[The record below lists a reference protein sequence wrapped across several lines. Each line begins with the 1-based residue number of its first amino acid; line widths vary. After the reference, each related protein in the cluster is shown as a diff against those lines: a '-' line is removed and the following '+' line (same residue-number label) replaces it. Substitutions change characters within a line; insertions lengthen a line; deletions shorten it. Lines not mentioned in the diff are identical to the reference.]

1 MSINKLK
8 EIRKNTA
15 KVEKIPIVGK
25 ILRRY
30 YRKKLYKELDRI
42 IENKRKEEIDVFFR
56 NFTTNFIGDD
66 DFKVVK

>member
-1 MSINKLK
+1 MDNNKLK
-8 EIRKNTA
+8 EIRKKTA

-42 IENKRKEEIDVFFR
+42 IENKRKEEVNRFFR
-56 NFTTNFIGDD
+56 NFTHNFTADD
-66 DFKVVK
+66 DF

>member
-1 MSINKLK
+1 MDNNKLK
-8 EIRKNTA
+8 EIRKKIA

-30 YRKKLYKELDRI
+30 YRKKLYRELDRL
-42 IENKRKEEIDVFFR
+42 IENKRKEEVDDFFR

>member
-1 MSINKLK
+1 MDNNKLK
-8 EIRKNTA
+8 EIRKKIA

>member
-1 MSINKLK
+1 MDNNKLK
-8 EIRKNTA
+8 EIRKKIA

-25 ILRRY
+25 ILKRY
-30 YRKKLYKELDRI
+30 YRKQLFKELDKI
-42 IENKRKEEIDVFFR
+42 IENKRKEEVDDFFR

>member
-25 ILRRY
+25 ILKEWS
-30 YRKKLYKELDRI
+30 KKYNINYLNYDYNNCNYQNNDNKNNKT
-42 IENKRKEEIDVFFR
+42 IEVLI
-56 NFTTNFIGDD
+56 TNY
-66 DFKVVK
+66 

>member
-25 ILRRY
+25 ILKRY
-30 YRKKLYKELDRI
+30 YRKKLYRELDRL
-42 IENKRKEEIDVFFR
+42 IENKRKEEVDDFFR

>member
-1 MSINKLK
+1 MDNNKLK
-8 EIRKNTA
+8 EIREKTA

-30 YRKKLYKELDRI
+30 YRKKLYKELDKI
-42 IENKRKEEIDVFFR
+42 IENKRKEEVDDFFR

>member
-1 MSINKLK
+1 MSINRLK
-8 EIRKNTA
+8 VIRK
-15 KVEKIPIVGK
+15 KIVMVERIPFIGK

-30 YRKKLYKELDRI
+30 YRKKLYRELDRL
-42 IENKRKEEIDVFFR
+42 IENKRKEEVDDFFR

>member
-1 MSINKLK
+1 MYNKKLK
-8 EIRKNTA
+8 EIREKTA

-30 YRKKLYKELDRI
+30 YRKKLYKELDKI
-42 IENKRKEEIDVFFR
+42 IENKRKEEVDDFFR

>member
-1 MSINKLK
+1 MDNNKLK
-8 EIRKNTA
+8 EMRKKIA

-25 ILRRY
+25 ILKRY
-30 YRKKLYKELDRI
+30 YRKQLFKELDKI
-42 IENKRKEEIDVFFR
+42 IENKRKEEVDDFFR

>member
-1 MSINKLK
+1 MGNNKLK
-8 EIRKNTA
+8 EIREKTA

-42 IENKRKEEIDVFFR
+42 IENKRKEEVNRFFR
-56 NFTTNFIGDD
+56 NFTHNFTADD
-66 DFKVVK
+66 DF